1 MTVLLARYA
10 EAAFWMARYMERAE
24 NLARIL
30 DVTETFTSDEP
41 GDPNWLSIIQINLD
55 EERFFAGHDKAD
67 GHQVMNYYALD
78 RANPTS
84 IASAVAAARENA
96 RTLRPLIST
105 EMWSQINTFHGWLK
119 ARQPSDLRRTG
130 LSRFCGAVKEGCQA
144 HTGIIEG
151 TFYRDQG
158 WYFYHLGKYLER
170 ADQTTRLVDIKY
182 HSLLPTPEH
191 VGTALDEAGWNAVL
205 RSAAGYHAYRRVH
218 PRGMQP
224 AKVAGFL
231 LFDEEFPRSPVVC
244 MDQMNRLLTK
254 VKSRYALRGGNQAL
268 ERLDEIEALMGAH
281 TIADAIGT
289 GLHEFLD
296 FLQNQFIRLSNDVA
310 GDFFGHTIPAGE
322 SAQ

>member
-41 GDPNWLSIIQINLD
+41 GDPNWLAIIQINVD
-55 EERFFAGHDKAD
+55 EERFFDGRDRAD
-67 GHQVMNYYALD
+67 GDQVMNFYALD
-78 RANPTS
+78 RDNPTS
-84 IASAVAAARENA
+84 IASAVASARENA

-105 EMWSQINTFHGWLK
+105 EMWSQLNTFHGWLSGQ
-119 ARQPSDLRRTG
+119 RREDLRRTG

-158 WYFYHLGKYLER
+158 WYFYQLGKYLER

-182 HSLLPTPEH
+182 HSLLPTPQH
-191 VGTALDEAGWNAVL
+191 VGTAVDEAGWNAVL
-205 RSAAGYHAYRRVH
+205 RSASGYHAYRRVH

-231 LFDEEFPRSPVVC
+231 LFDDGFPRSPVVC
-244 MDQMNRLLTK
+244 MDLINRLLTRL
-254 VKSRYALRGGNQAL
+254 KSRYALRGGNQAL
-268 ERLDEIEALMGAH
+268 ERLDEIEALMEAK
-281 TIADAIGT
+281 TIDDVIRA

-296 FLQNQFIRLSNDVA
+296 FLQSQFIRLSNEVA
-310 GDFFGHTIPAGE
+310 ADFFGHTMPAGE
-322 SAQ
+322 SAP